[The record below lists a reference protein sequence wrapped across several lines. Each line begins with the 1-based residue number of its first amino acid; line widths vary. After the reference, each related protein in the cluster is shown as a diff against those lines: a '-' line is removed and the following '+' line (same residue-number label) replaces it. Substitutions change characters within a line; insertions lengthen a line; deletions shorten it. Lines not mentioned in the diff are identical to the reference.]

1 MRKFLLASVATLGTG
16 GLTGV
21 AMAQPAGGPVGAP
34 TQGQQAYPAAPSPT
48 AYVNNNNNYQA
59 PALPGPLANPTPGTI
74 VIHVNGKVQVD
85 YGMTWTS
92 ADTRFA
98 GTFPATAANPVVGQV
113 KLQPQT
119 MFAFAR
125 EYFGADGMATNGLR
139 YGAAIELREN
149 FTGTISSNASS
160 GASSQSSLQTV
171 FVRRAFTYV
180 AGDSW
185 GIVRLGQA
193 DGLIGI
199 FDNGVTTTQFLP
211 TGNFNGGDTQALMP
225 TNVPPPF
232 VFLSQAGNEYD
243 NVKAVYLSPQIAGFD
258 FGVQYAPDT
267 SNGLGI
273 SGSAGGLATN
283 GLGTLNAANSGLGTG
298 ISCTVANSGC
308 PTLSAGPGG
317 QDGSRGLNQWAVGLR
332 YQGVFGGAGVL
343 AYAVGEFSGHADY
356 TGPGLVN
363 PGTATLNAAGLANL
377 GMSAGLVAAGGTYNG
392 QYKNLK
398 IGSGGIAVTFAGFT
412 VAGNVIG
419 GNMNGQL
426 GLQPQGGS
434 PLFAFTFGAKYVS
447 GPLTIGAV
455 VEEMWMQGSPQLS
468 GISQYRGRGINVGA
482 SYTVAPGYQ
491 VFGEYLWND
500 QYQGARN
507 FVTGALGTA
516 AGSNANNTIRGQGF
530 VIGNVVNF

>member
-16 GLTGV
+16 GLTGI
-21 AMAQPAGGPVGAP
+21 ALAQPAGGPVGAP
-34 TQGQQAYPAAPSPT
+34 NQGQQAYPAAPAPT

-74 VIHVNGKVQVD
+74 VIHVNAKVQAEF
-85 YGMTWTS
+85 GMTWTS
-92 ADTRFA
+92 ADSRFA
-98 GTFPATAANPVVGQV
+98 GTFPATAANPVVGSV

-119 MFAFAR
+119 LMAFAR

-149 FTGTISSNASS
+149 FTGQISNNNSS
-160 GASSQSSLQTV
+160 GASSYSSTETV

-180 AGDSW
+180 AGDNW
-185 GIVRLGQA
+185 GLFRLGQA

-199 FDNGVTTTQFLP
+199 FDNGVTTFQFLP
-211 TGNFNGGDTQALMP
+211 TGNFNGGDTQSLMP
-225 TNVPPPF
+225 SGVTPPF

-243 NVKAVYLSPQIAGFD
+243 NIKAVYMSPQIAGFD
-258 FGVQYAPDT
+258 FGVQYAPNT
-267 SNGLGI
+267 SNGLGQ
-273 SGSAGGLATN
+273 SGSLGGLNA
-283 GLGTLNAANSGLGTG
+283 GFGAANVAGNGIGTG
-298 ISCTVANSGC
+298 NSCSVANTGC
-308 PTLSAGPGG
+308 PNLSAGPGG
-317 QDGSRGLNQWAVGLR
+317 LDGSRINNQWAVGLR
-332 YQGVFGGAGVL
+332 YQGVFGGAGIL

-356 TGPGLVN
+356 TGPALFN
-363 PGTATLNAAGLANL
+363 PGTATLNPAGVANL
-377 GMSAGLVAAGGTYNG
+377 GTSTALVAAGSTYNG

-398 IGSGGIAVTFAGFT
+398 IGSGGVAVTFAGVT
-412 VAGNVIG
+412 VGGNLIG
-419 GNMNGQL
+419 GNMNNQL
-426 GLQPQGGS
+426 GLQPQGGA
-434 PLFAFTFGAKYVS
+434 PLFGFTFGAKYVA
-447 GPLTIGAV
+447 GPLTIGAA
-455 VEEMWMQGSPQLS
+455 VEEFWMQGEARLS
-468 GISQYRGRGINVGA
+468 GISQYRGRGLNVGA

-516 AGSNANNTIRGQGF
+516 AGSGANNTIRGQGL